1 MKKNLKKLSSLALSL
16 LLVFSLSVS
25 AFAAEVSAEQAKEIA
40 LKDAGYKAADAV
52 YVRAEVDYDR
62 GAKEYEVEF
71 LVKGDGVNYEFD
83 YEVRAAD
90 GKILSKER
98 DVERAKAQ
106 PKAPVAEKPQPKAE
120 KVQPKA
126 EKVQPKAAVP
136 APAGD
141 IGKDAAVKAAYE
153 AFGVKAEDVKLIK
166 AHKDYDD
173 GVAVYDVE
181 FAEGYN
187 YKYSAEV
194 VAASGKVVD
203 KDKDVS
209 RNFFDKVELFF
220 EVLFAQL
227 LAK

>member
-16 LLVFSLSVS
+16 LLASSLSAS
-25 AFAAEVSAEQAKEIA
+25 ALAAEVSADQAKAIA
-40 LKDAGYKAADAV
+40 LKDAGYNAAEAV
-52 YVRAEVDYDR
+52 YVKAEVDYDR
-62 GAKEYEVEF
+62 GEKEYDVEF

-90 GKILSKER
+90 GKILSKEK
-98 DVERAKAQ
+98 DVERAKA
-106 PKAPVAEKPQPKAE
+106 PAAEKVKAPVAEKAKPKAE
-120 KVQPKA
+120 A
-126 EKVQPKAAVP
+126 P
-136 APAGD
+136 APSGD

-181 FAEGYN
+181 FAKGYD

-203 KDKDVS
+203 KDVDVS

-220 EVLFAQL
+220 EVIFAQL